1 MERDEPAGSS
11 RFTAPHPYDSA
22 NWLSRVTPQWMN
34 TVLKLGSRKPLGKE
48 DIFPVREEDSMDQLV
63 LKLEI
68 KWQREV
74 YISRAQGCKPHMW
87 RALSRMFS
95 WRAYMTLFI
104 LKVLRLL
111 ASVFLPLLLWFFLSY
126 LEQEQQGYSV
136 STILFVGGIIVVV
149 VTKGLTKNHYTG
161 MTKIWGIRLKVACI
175 GLIYKKV
182 SATDLKQRIV
192 K

>member
-11 RFTAPHPYDSA
+11 RLTAPHPYDSA
-22 NWLSRVTPQWMN
+22 NWLSRVTLQWMN

-111 ASVFLPLLLWFFLSY
+111 ASVFLPLLL
-126 LEQEQQGYSV
+126 
-136 STILFVGGIIVVV
+136 
-149 VTKGLTKNHYTG
+149 
-161 MTKIWGIRLKVACI
+161 
-175 GLIYKKV
+175 
-182 SATDLKQRIV
+182 
-192 K
+192 